1 MNKNEFKQ
9 IDQKDCS
16 LYVFKYFLHYK
27 EGINISIDELKLQT
41 KYQVNGISLEDF
53 NQSIMNQNWEIAVYN
68 TDFDTLTKINDS
80 EFPFAVIVN
89 TFDENHMVLLTE
101 FNAENIVYYD
111 PNIGSEVCLKLNEFK
126 KIFKEVL
133 IEFKKRKTNIQSI
146 KSSKD
151 SINPKLTTNLSL
163 WELHKK
169 PFIFIFYFI
178 IRIIIFDSDTNNK
191 QENYKCYYNLQTRK
205 WTYLNRNFNNCCYYF
220 SIFISEY
227 CQQNYKKDLLKKI
240 TSKHSFNIN

>member
-1 MNKNEFKQ
+1 M
-9 IDQKDCS
+9 
-16 LYVFKYFLHYK
+16 FLNIFYITK
-27 EGINISIDELKLQT
+27 KINISIDELKLQT

-80 EFPFAVIVN
+80 EFPFAAIVN

-111 PNIGSEVCLKLNEFK
+111 PNIGSEVSLKLNEFK

-163 WELHKK
+163 WELHKS
-169 PFIFIFYFI
+169 FIYFYFL
-178 IRIIIFDSDTNNK
+178 F
-191 QENYKCYYNLQTRK
+191 YY
-205 WTYLNRNFNNCCYYF
+205 
-220 SIFISEY
+220 
-227 CQQNYKKDLLKKI
+227 
-240 TSKHSFNIN
+240 

>member
-80 EFPFAVIVN
+80 EFPFAAN
-89 TFDENHMVLLTE
+89 
-101 FNAENIVYYD
+101 
-111 PNIGSEVCLKLNEFK
+111 S
-126 KIFKEVL
+126 
-133 IEFKKRKTNIQSI
+133 
-146 KSSKD
+146 
-151 SINPKLTTNLSL
+151 
-163 WELHKK
+163 
-169 PFIFIFYFI
+169 
-178 IRIIIFDSDTNNK
+178 
-191 QENYKCYYNLQTRK
+191 
-205 WTYLNRNFNNCCYYF
+205 
-220 SIFISEY
+220 
-227 CQQNYKKDLLKKI
+227 
-240 TSKHSFNIN
+240 